1 MIYSIVCQ
9 LCYMPFMIYA
19 RMLIPMT
26 GSITLYKQTL
36 LENLKW
42 TYWTVLILSFLL
54 DSQKETQGSTE

>member
-1 MIYSIVCQ
+1 
-9 LCYMPFMIYA
+9 MIYA

-42 TYWTVLILSFLL
+42 TYWTVLILSFLI